1 MCGHMICTWFC
12 TWLTW
17 CKWKKK
23 GRQNDGTKTVSSC
36 NQWVKHYRSL
46 CDLSNTTQYLWLH
59 KSLQPI
65 LACMHSWIFL
75 CWNTPGLVA
84 VLGVCLAA
92 TDDSV
97 TSLVDVISSKDQ
109 ARLFKSLEAAQPYE
123 DVRSAYLMIRGLQSL
138 GITDAGKN
146 VSTVLLNASISD
158 FNTFLF
164 VSIIR

>member
-1 MCGHMICTWFC
+1 M
-12 TWLTW
+12 
-17 CKWKKK
+17 
-23 GRQNDGTKTVSSC
+23 
-36 NQWVKHYRSL
+36 
-46 CDLSNTTQYLWLH
+46 
-59 KSLQPI
+59 
-65 LACMHSWIFL
+65 
-75 CWNTPGLVA
+75 
-84 VLGVCLAA
+84 LGVCLAA

-123 DVRSAYLMIRGLQSL
+123 DVRSAYLIVRGLQSL

-146 VSTVLLNASISD
+146 VSTVLNASISD